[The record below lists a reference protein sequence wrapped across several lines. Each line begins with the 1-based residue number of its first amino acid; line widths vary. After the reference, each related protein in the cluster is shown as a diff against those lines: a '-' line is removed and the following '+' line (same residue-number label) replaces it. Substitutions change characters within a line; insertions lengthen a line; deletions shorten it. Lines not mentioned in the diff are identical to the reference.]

1 MEEIH
6 TTRMELLQ
14 RKQQMKLAEQGRD
27 LLKRKRD
34 ALLIEFMSIVDV
46 ALQASEQLQKAAT
59 EAAYTLAVAK
69 AVDGAA
75 TVKAAS
81 LATKGEILVDMKG
94 TYVMGV
100 PVPEVE
106 KKSISRSML
115 ERGYSIVGVSS
126 RVDETAERFEKEV
139 DAILEVASVE
149 TKLKRLGEEIQ
160 KTRRRV
166 NALDYVVIPTL
177 IDQVKYIQMVL
188 DERAR
193 EDLFR
198 LKKVKKAL
206 EKKKK
211 ERVKEVTTFLP
222 S

>member
-6 TTRMELLQ
+6 ATRMELLQ

-46 ALQASEQLQKAAT
+46 ALQASEQLQKAAN

-69 AVDGAA
+69 AVDGVA

-81 LATKGEILVDMKG
+81 LATKGEVLVEMKG
-94 TYVMGV
+94 SYVMGV
-100 PVPEVE
+100 PLPEVE
-106 KKSISRSML
+106 KKSVSRSML

-166 NALDYVVIPTL
+166 NALDYVVIPNL
-177 IDQVKYIQMVL
+177 ADQVKYIQMVL

-211 ERVKEVTTFLP
+211 ERVKETPILLP